1 MAHLQK
7 GQNFFPSLGIVDSQS
22 VRWENNRSLNGV
34 DGNKKIKGIKRQIV
48 LDKNGFLIAVMVTV
62 ANIHDSQVALLFMKV
77 LNNFLSSVKIIL
89 ADVGYRGDLVAEV
102 KKKFGYLLKITVQK
116 DKPNKSFEPI
126 PKRWVIERT
135 FAWFD
140 NDRRMCR
147 NYELLMETAEE
158 IVKISATQFLLNKI

>member
-1 MAHLQK
+1 MRFSILLQVLLCAH
-7 GQNFFPSLGIVDSQS
+7 
-22 VRWENNRSLNGV
+22 
-34 DGNKKIKGIKRQIV
+34 
-48 LDKNGFLIAVMVTV
+48 VTP
-62 ANIHDSQVALLFMKV
+62 
-77 LNNFLSSVKIIL
+77 
-89 ADVGYRGDLVAEV
+89 
-102 KKKFGYLLKITVQK
+102 TQK
-116 DKPNKSFEPI
+116 DKTNKSFEPI

>member
-1 MAHLQK
+1 
-7 GQNFFPSLGIVDSQS
+7 
-22 VRWENNRSLNGV
+22 
-34 DGNKKIKGIKRQIV
+34 
-48 LDKNGFLIAVMVTV
+48 MVTV

-158 IVKISATQFLLNKI
+158 IVKISAIQYLLNKI